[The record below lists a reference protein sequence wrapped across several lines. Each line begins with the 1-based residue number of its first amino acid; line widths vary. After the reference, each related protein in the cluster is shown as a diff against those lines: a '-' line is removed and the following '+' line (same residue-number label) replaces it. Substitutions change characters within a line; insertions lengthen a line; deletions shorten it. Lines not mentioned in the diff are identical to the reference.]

1 MIQTISNPKMT
12 PEEISLFRK
21 EHIRKCIK
29 KDFTP
34 EEVAVIKRRRTRMR
48 ENYDKII
55 RNNGGKNPIL
65 GY

>member
-21 EHIRKCIK
+21 EHLRTCIK

-34 EEVAVIKRRRTRMR
+34 EEVAVIKKRQTRMR
-48 ENYDKII
+48 GNYLKIL